1 MNKTDLTLKYY
12 NENAEKFSAG
22 TIDAGMEQLQT
33 EFLSYIPEGGTILD
47 LGCGSGRDSKAFLD
61 KGYDVIPLDGSE
73 ELCKLAESY
82 IGKPVICA
90 TFQEYEPDK
99 QLDGVWAC
107 STLLH
112 LEKQNIH
119 DVVKKLTGFLKPGGC
134 FYMSF
139 KYGESS
145 GDRHGRFFTDLTE
158 DTIHELLSDITELQL
173 VREKITSDVRP
184 GRSDEKW
191 LNVFYCKAQ

>member
-1 MNKTDLTLKYY
+1 MNKTQMTLQYY
-12 NENAEKFSAG
+12 NENASKFSAG
-22 TIDAGMEQLQT
+22 TIDAGMEHLQN
-33 EFLSYIPEGGTILD
+33 EFLSYLPEGGTILD

-61 KGYDVIPLDGSE
+61 KGYDVIAVDGSE

-82 IGKPVICA
+82 IGQPVICS
-90 TFQEYEPDK
+90 TFQEYEPSK
-99 QLDGVWAC
+99 ELDGIWAC

-112 LEKQNIH
+112 LEKKDIH
-119 DVVKKLTGFLKPGGC
+119 DVVQKLTKYLKKGGC

-145 GDRHGRFFTDLTE
+145 EDRHGRFFTDLTE
-158 DTIHELLSDITELQL
+158 ESIHELLADITDLQL
-173 VREKITSDVRP
+173 VKEKITADVRP

-191 LNVFYCKAQ
+191 LNVFYNKK

>member
-12 NENAEKFSAG
+12 NVNAEKFSAG
-22 TIDAGMEQLQT
+22 TIDAGMEQLQN

-61 KGYDVIPLDGSE
+61 KGYDVIAIDGSE

-82 IGKPVICA
+82 IGKPVICT
-90 TFQEYEPDK
+90 TFQEYVPDTE
-99 QLDGVWAC
+99 LNGIWAC

-112 LEKQNIH
+112 LEKDDIH
-119 DVVKKLTGFLKPGGC
+119 DVVKKLTNYLKKGGC

-139 KYGESS
+139 KYGDTSE
-145 GDRHGRFFTDLTE
+145 DRNGRFFTDLTE
-158 DTIHELLSDITELQL
+158 NSIHELLSDVTDLRL
-173 VREKITSDVRP
+173 VTEKITNDVRP
-184 GRSDEKW
+184 GRSEEKW
-191 LNVFYCKAQ
+191 LNVFYIKI

>member
-1 MNKTDLTLKYY
+1 MSKTEMTLQYY

-22 TIDAGMEQLQT
+22 TIDAGMETLQN
-33 EFLSYIPEGGTILD
+33 EFLSFIPDGGTILD

-61 KGYDVIPLDGSE
+61 KGYDVIAIDGSE
-73 ELCKLAESY
+73 KLCKIAESY

-99 QLDGVWAC
+99 ELDGIWAC

-112 LEKQNIH
+112 LEKNDIH
-119 DVVKKLTGFLKPGGC
+119 DVVKKLTGYLKKGGC

-139 KYGESS
+139 KYGDAAE
-145 GDRHGRFFTDLTE
+145 DRHGRFFTDLTE
-158 DTIHELLSDITELQL
+158 NSIHELLADITDLQL
-173 VREKITSDVRP
+173 VKEKITSDVRP

-191 LNVFYCKAQ
+191 LNVFYTKK